1 MCHGCGID
9 ENFHLF
15 ARCCHQPSRQHL
27 QPLLDDVVIVVAL
40 RIGGDCATRALF
52 EKRERILIGSIVDA
66 EHDDRAHA
74 GPQHARVHPPF
85 GLRREPVHV
94 AMRAGIEEFAEI
106 FAGIAD
112 RVGIG
117 HADAVEAER
126 GRFARERRLQ
136 IGTGEVGALVQKS
149 RST

>member
-1 MCHGCGID
+1 MI
-9 ENFHLF
+9 
-15 ARCCHQPSRQHL
+15 
-27 QPLLDDVVIVVAL
+27 IVAL
-40 RIGGDCATRALF
+40 RIGGDCATRTLF
-52 EKRERILIGSIVDA
+52 EKRERILIGAVIDA

-74 GPQHARVHPPF
+74 GPQHARVHPPL

-112 RVGIG
+112 RAGIG
-117 HADAVEAER
+117 HADAIETERLRFALER
-126 GRFARERRLQ
+126 GLQ
-136 IGTGEVGALVQKS
+136 VISGESDVLVQKS

>member
-1 MCHGCGID
+1 M
-9 ENFHLF
+9 
-15 ARCCHQPSRQHL
+15 
-27 QPLLDDVVIVVAL
+27 IVVAL
-40 RIGGDCATRALF
+40 RVGRDRAACAFF
-52 EKRERILIGSIVDA
+52 EKRERIFRRAVIEA

-74 GPQHARVHPPF
+74 GPQHARIHPPL

-94 AMRAGIEEFAEI
+94 AMRAGIEEFAKI

-117 HADAVEAER
+117 HTDAVEAER
-126 GRFARERRLQ
+126 LRLAHERGLQ
-136 IGTGEVGALVQKS
+136 IGGGEFDGLVQKS